1 MIFRIA
7 DCAYRTKVLPGNR
20 ATDGEKKAGPRKEGR
35 PCVILCWHVRAAS
48 RTCRSAMRRFGKLLP
63 FRLFRRLYL
72 HRASLPRAS
81 AYGGIASIVSIRG
94 EASAEPV
101 TQGTKKQIAAPSCRN
116 LLLSI
121 LAISAVLF
129 HFLEIDVGHIIV
141 AGRLRLSSAG
151 SRSACSR
158 SGLGPCVRTLL
169 GVLLGVIHILRS
181 RLPCIVELGRRAVDV
196 GQVLS
201 LVGVLQL
208 AERRVD
214 RSPLVGRESCRRTL

>member
-20 ATDGEKKAGPRKEGR
+20 ATDGKKKAGPRKEGR

-116 LLLSI
+116 LPFVNPCRYLLYYFTSSKSTSVTLLSPAG
-121 LAISAVLF
+121 LRLVLRRLPF
-129 HFLEIDVGHIIV
+129 RLLPLRIGPLRSDP
-141 AGRLRLSSAG
+141 AGRFAG
-151 SRSACSR
+151 RYTYPAK
-158 SGLGPCVRTLL
+158 P
-169 GVLLGVIHILRS
+169 
-181 RLPCIVELGRRAVDV
+181 
-196 GQVLS
+196 
-201 LVGVLQL
+201 L
-208 AERRVD
+208 AMH
-214 RSPLVGRESCRRTL
+214 C

>member
-1 MIFRIA
+1 M
-7 DCAYRTKVLPGNR
+7 RTALIVRKSCPAIGRLTEKRRPAPGKRAGLVLSF
-20 ATDGEKKAGPRKEGR
+20 AGMFEPPRGLAV
-35 PCVILCWHVRAAS
+35 PVISEAVFAS
-48 RTCRSAMRRFGKLLP
+48 GKSA
-63 FRLFRRLYL
+63 
-72 HRASLPRAS
+72 RAS

-169 GVLLGVIHILRS
+169 GVLLGVIHIL
-181 RLPCIVELGRRAVDV
+181 
-196 GQVLS
+196 S
-201 LVGVLQL
+201 LIHIS
-208 AERRVD
+208 EPTR
-214 RSPLVGRESCRRTL
+214 PY